1 MEQVTVK
8 ELATE
13 FELRSSIVVAELK
26 KIGVWVPSA
35 ATVVDPDIAN
45 RIRKRL
51 QVMVE
56 VEQEEK
62 EKKVEKPRRVSG
74 ARARRS
80 IKELGKPRKR
90 TSRKKRAGERDA
102 ELLRWVPA
110 GPWPRPSQSEV
121 RLRC

>member
-26 KIGVWVPSA
+26 KIGVWGPSA
-35 ATVVDPDIAN
+35 ATIVDPDIAN

-56 VEQEEK
+56 AEQEEK
-62 EKKVEKPRRVSG
+62 EKKAEKPHPVSG
-74 ARARRS
+74 VRARRS

-90 TSRKKRAGERDA
+90 RYQKVMASPYRPALYRD
-102 ELLRWVPA
+102 R
-110 GPWPRPSQSEV
+110 
-121 RLRC
+121 